1 MIIYRDSIMTG
12 KSNMMDLDVTSEQLD
27 EWEAGGLIQN
37 VMPNLTPTER
47 EFLMTGMSEEEQEKY
62 YE

>member
-12 KSNMMDLDVTSEQLD
+12 KSNMMDLGVTSEQLD

-47 EFLMTGMSEEEQEKY
+47 EFLMTGMSAEEQEKY